1 MSTATL
7 ARPSSARLTGVELRK
22 MTDTRSGFW
31 LQLAVGALTFV
42 VVLIVCIVG
51 DAKDQTL
58 RQLLNAAVQPANVLL
73 PVMGVLLVT
82 SEWSQRTTLI
92 TFTLVPNRARVV
104 WAKVAASVLLALAAL
119 AIAFVAAVIGTVIV
133 APDVADVWALPVG
146 LLLQIVVVLTTG
158 MIGGVAFGAVL
169 LASAPAIV
177 ALFALPIVTGALGA
191 ISALEGVAKWLDPTH
206 TLAPMTDHVM
216 SATEW
221 ARAGTTFALW
231 LALPLA
237 IGLWRIARSEVS

>member
-7 ARPSSARLTGVELRK
+7 TRPSSARLTAVELRK

-31 LQLAVGALTFV
+31 LQIAVAGLTAV
-42 VVLIVCIVG
+42 VVLIVCLVG
-51 DAKDQTL
+51 EAKDQTL
-58 RQLLNAAVQPANVLL
+58 RQLLNVAVQPANVLL

-92 TFTLVPNRARVV
+92 TFTLVPNRSRVV
-104 WAKVAASVLLALAAL
+104 WAKLAASILLALAAL
-119 AIAFVAAVIGTVIV
+119 AIAFVVAVTGTVLV
-133 APDVADVWALPVG
+133 APDVADVWALPIG
-146 LLLQIVVVLTTG
+146 LLAQIVVVLTTG
-158 MIGGVAFGAVL
+158 MMGGVAFGAVL

-191 ISALEGVAKWLDPTH
+191 ISALEGVAKWIDPTH

-216 SATEW
+216 NATEW
-221 ARAGTTFALW
+221 AQAGTTFALW
-231 LALPLA
+231 LALPIA
-237 IGLWRIARSEVS
+237 IGLWRIARNEVS

>member
-7 ARPSSARLTGVELRK
+7 TRPSSARLTAVELRK

-31 LQLAVGALTFV
+31 LQIAVAGPTAV
-42 VVLIVCIVG
+42 VVLIVCLVG
-51 DAKDQTL
+51 EAKDQTL
-58 RQLLNAAVQPANVLL
+58 RQLLNVAVQPANVLL

-92 TFTLVPNRARVV
+92 TFTLVPNRSRVV
-104 WAKVAASVLLALAAL
+104 WAKLAASILLALAAL
-119 AIAFVAAVIGTVIV
+119 AIAFVVAVIGTVLV
-133 APDVADVWALPVG
+133 APDVADVWALPIG
-146 LLLQIVVVLTTG
+146 LLAQIVVVLTTG
-158 MIGGVAFGAVL
+158 MMGGVAFGAVL

-191 ISALEGVAKWLDPTH
+191 ISALEGVAKWIDPTH

-216 SATEW
+216 NATEW
-221 ARAGTTFALW
+221 AQAGTTFALW
-231 LALPLA
+231 LALPIA
-237 IGLWRIARSEVS
+237 IGLWRIARNEVS

>member
-1 MSTATL
+1 MSTVAL
-7 ARPSSARLTGVELRK
+7 RRPSPARLTAVELRK

-31 LQLAVGALTFV
+31 LQLAVVGLT
-42 VVLIVCIVG
+42 VVLVIIVCLVG
-51 DAKDQTL
+51 DPKDQTL
-58 RQLLNAAVQPANVLL
+58 RQLLNVAVQPANVLL

-92 TFTLVPNRARVV
+92 TFTLVPHRSRVI
-104 WAKVAASVLLALAAL
+104 WAKLAASVLLSLAAL
-119 AIAFVAAVIGTVIV
+119 AVAFVVAVFGTVVV

-146 LLLQIVVVLTTG
+146 LFAQIVVVLTTG
-158 MIGGVAFGAVL
+158 MMGGVAFGAVL
-169 LASAPAIV
+169 LTSAPAIV
-177 ALFALPIVTGALGA
+177 ALFALPIVTGALGS
-191 ISALEGVAKWLDPTH
+191 IHALEGVAKWIDPTH

-221 ARAGTTFALW
+221 AHAGATFAVW
-231 LALPLA
+231 LALPIA

>member
-1 MSTATL
+1 MSTASL

-31 LQLAVGALTFV
+31 LQLTVGALTFV
-42 VVLIVCIVG
+42 VVLIVCLVG
-51 DAKDQTL
+51 HAEDQTL
-58 RQLLNAAVQPANVLL
+58 RNLLNAAVQPANVLL

-92 TFTLVPNRARVV
+92 TFTLVPNRSRVV
-104 WAKVAASVLLALAAL
+104 WAKVAASVLLSLAAL
-119 AIAFVAAVIGTVIV
+119 AVAFVAAVLGTVIA
-133 APDVADVWALPVG
+133 APDIADVWALPVG
-146 LLLQIVVVLTTG
+146 LLAQIVVVLTTG
-158 MIGGVAFGAVL
+158 MMGGVAFGAVL

-191 ISALEGVAKWLDPTH
+191 ISALEGVAKWIDPTH
-206 TLAPMTDHVM
+206 TLAPMTDHIM
-216 SATEW
+216 SASEW
-221 ARAGTTFALW
+221 AHAGTTFALW

-237 IGLWRIARSEVS
+237 IGLWRIARSEVN